1 MKTFWDKRLAAA
13 LILAGACGGAA
24 AATFTGALVGIAAG
38 FQSTSGSA
46 LNITDLLVATVDD
59 TVEFPAADFATLNAV
74 PVEVDIQG
82 NSIYLDYSAV
92 TNSGTFNN
100 VFFNGYLL
108 ADLNDELP
116 DFLSASVDGSGTNMG
131 LTSDSLGVDPD
142 LIAIN
147 VAGLSFNSGSI
158 AKIDVEFVPLPAA
171 GGLMLGALALLAG
184 MRRRWG

>member
-1 MKTFWDKRLAAA
+1 MKNMLGKRLAAA
-13 LILAGACGGAA
+13 LVLAGICGGVS

-38 FQSTSGSA
+38 YQSTSGATLS
-46 LNITDLLVATVDD
+46 ITDLLIATVDE
-59 TVEFPAADFATLNAV
+59 TVEFPAADFATLNVV

-82 NSIYLDYSAV
+82 NSIYLNYSAV
-92 TNSGTFNN
+92 TNSGTFND

-116 DFLSASVDGSGTNMG
+116 DFLSASVDNSATNMG
-131 LTSDSLGVDPD
+131 LTNDSLGIDPD
-142 LIAIN
+142 LIAIS
-147 VAGLSFNSGSI
+147 VAGLSFNSGSV